1 MLARCRSVLET
12 QYKYQY
18 SNGYRS
24 ESYYLLDMKG
34 AGTGVALDLS
44 ADLRLKLTG
53 RLSFFLASG
62 YAWRRAANIKGAGHN
77 QSLFLD
83 SNATQ
88 NLIENSWEGR
98 WRKKDMLY
106 SIYGSQFAETYYGNY
121 FSDSEDTDSF
131 VLDLSGFQVKAG
143 FSWAF

>member
-1 MLARCRSVLET
+1 LET

-44 ADLRLKLTG
+44 AELRFKLTE
-53 RLSFFLASG
+53 RLSFFLTSG

-88 NLIENSWEGR
+88 DLIENSWEGR
-98 WRKKDMLY
+98 WRKKDTLY
-106 SIYGSQFAETYYGNY
+106 SRYGSQFAKTYYGNY
-121 FSDSEDTDSF
+121 FSASEDTDNF